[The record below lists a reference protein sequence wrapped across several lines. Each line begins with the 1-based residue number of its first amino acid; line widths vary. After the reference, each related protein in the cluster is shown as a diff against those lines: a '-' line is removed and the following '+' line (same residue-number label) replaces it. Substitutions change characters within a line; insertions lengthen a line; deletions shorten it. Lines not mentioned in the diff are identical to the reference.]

1 MGNENRPCPP
11 QGNSTRINPDARGEA
26 GSSNSHHGS
35 PVRSM
40 RPESMGRNCILIGD
54 LDGPNAKKRLGVI
67 DACIG
72 FASSAEFVEIHP
84 TSLRHTQIWRGR
96 QRAQI
101 DARKTTDAAHVAM
114 ANVDW
119 LLNNEQIS
127 MVSPSVRGFMRFGTT
142 GSGAKQLR
150 DEEAAPRNI
159 AHTCVHPTRQA
170 SNFPAT
176 EPNSNNVCSLQPD
189 VGPYEA
195 VTLVAE
201 APRLS
206 VYIYRLG
213 YLVFRAGIKLCAGAT
228 RHHA

>member
-1 MGNENRPCPP
+1 M
-11 QGNSTRINPDARGEA
+11 
-26 GSSNSHHGS
+26 
-35 PVRSM
+35 
-40 RPESMGRNCILIGD
+40 
-54 LDGPNAKKRLGVI
+54 GVI
-67 DACIG
+67 DASIV
-72 FASSAEFVEIHP
+72 FASRAEFCRDISDVVAP
-84 TSLRHTQIWRGR
+84 YTALA
-96 QRAQI
+96 RA
-101 DARKTTDAAHVAM
+101 ARKSNRPNRRAKDHLRSAFGAGSIE
-114 ANVDW
+114 W
-119 LLNNEQIS
+119 ILNIGRIGEV
-127 MVSPSVRGFMRFGTT
+127 VSPSARKFMRFGTT